1 MIIRRLPLV
10 LVLAAVMAAGLL
22 AQSRPSTGYAAVD
35 DLKPGMVGIGRTVF
49 GGEALEEFRVTV
61 IGVLKNVMG
70 PGRSLILARLEGGP
84 LANTGVIA
92 GMSGSPVYFDGKL
105 AGAVSYSL
113 GSFPKEPI
121 AGITPIGE
129 MRDDVD
135 AAGPRVNAR
144 GLTLQWPATPAAV
157 MDALG
162 RLAQRAIAPLS
173 VSSPGF
179 SVVGAPSLADLAPA
193 LRPISVSMV
202 LNGFDPSIARDL
214 RQTLAPD
221 SAVAQTNARANAPGS
236 SEALREGD
244 PVGISL
250 IHGDLEMGATGTVT
264 HVSNNRVYA
273 FGHPF
278 LNLGSALFPMTR
290 AHVYTVLPS
299 LESSMKIASLGP
311 VIGTISQDRA
321 TAIGGTLGAGPR
333 ELDVHAKLTSDRGAP
348 REFAFR
354 VVQDPMLTPL
364 FAYVGLMNALTAYE
378 RQNGVLT
385 VSARGTVSFG
395 ADGQVAIDD
404 LFSGDNAAASAAA
417 AVASPVGVAATNDFR
432 EVTTERIDVE
442 FHASER
448 EQGTAIERVWL
459 DTTRPRFGA
468 THTLQVE
475 LQDYRAGKR
484 VISMPVQ
491 MPSYAE
497 GPVTLLVTDAAGLS
511 SLEQKELLPGKAS
524 NWSEL
529 LATMDRTRRN
539 NRLYVRLLTSSR
551 GTVIG
556 GDTLP
561 ALPAS
566 VRSVLDSDAT
576 VARAPIARTVAG
588 AWEQRLDVAV
598 RGSRELS
605 LTLSPQ

>member
-1 MIIRRLPLV
+1 V

-22 AQSRPSTGYAAVD
+22 AQSRQSPGYIAVD

-49 GGEALEEFRVTV
+49 AGEALEEFRVTI
-61 IGVLKNVMG
+61 IGVLKNVLG

-121 AGITPIGE
+121 AGITPIAE

-144 GLTLQWPATPAAV
+144 GLELEWPATPAAV
-157 MDALG
+157 MGALG
-162 RLAQRAIAPLS
+162 RLAQRAVAPLS

-179 SVVGAPSLADLAPA
+179 SVVGAPALADLAPA

-202 LNGFDPSIARDL
+202 LNGFDPSLARDI

-221 SAVAQTNARANAPGS
+221 SAVAQTNARASAPTS
-236 SEALREGD
+236 SEMLREGD

-348 REFAFR
+348 REFTFR

-385 VSARGTVSFG
+385 VSAKGTVSFG

-404 LFSGDNAAASAAA
+404 VFSGDNASASAAA
-417 AVASPVGVAATNDFR
+417 TIASPVGVAATNDFR

-468 THTLQVE
+468 THTLQIQ

-497 GPVTLLVTDAAGLS
+497 GPVTLLVTDASGLT
-511 SLEQKELLPGKAS
+511 SLEQKELLPGKPS
-524 NWSEL
+524 SWPEL
-529 LATMDRTRRN
+529 LAEVARARRN
-539 NRLYVRLLTSSR
+539 NRLYVRLLTASR
-551 GTVIG
+551 GTVVA

-598 RGSRELS
+598 RGSRELT